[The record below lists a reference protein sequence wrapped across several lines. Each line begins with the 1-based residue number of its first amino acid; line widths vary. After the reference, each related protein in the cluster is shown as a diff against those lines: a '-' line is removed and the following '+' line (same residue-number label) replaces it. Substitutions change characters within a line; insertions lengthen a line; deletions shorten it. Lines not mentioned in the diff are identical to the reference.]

1 MKFKIF
7 LNFTFL
13 ILNFALFTTLASA
26 EEITSKAAVVMD
38 ASTGRILYAKNPNL
52 RLPPAS
58 TTKLMTAIVVMDNA
72 NFTDTI
78 TISRN
83 ASCVSPLKA
92 GLKKGDKV
100 TVETLLYAALMESAN
115 DATVAL
121 AEAVAGSET
130 KFVQMMNKKA
140 LAIGAKDTKFI
151 NSNGLPGRGQYTTA
165 LDLSKI
171 MRHALKYP
179 ELKGIIGT
187 RVAKVSTESGDTIF
201 LKNTNKLLWS
211 YENLIGGKTGYT
223 RKARHCVVCA
233 AGYEGNTVVVTL
245 LGSPSRGELWKEA
258 GELIDK
264 GFQIIANKEE
274 PVIYLTKADYKKSS
288 KLRTHSKGKNN
299 KTKVAKVSSKK
310 RSTKTA
316 VKKRGLTK
324 MISKSGKEKRYE
336 TVKKGENG
344 NKG

>member
-1 MKFKIF
+1 
-7 LNFTFL
+7 
-13 ILNFALFTTLASA
+13 
-26 EEITSKAAVVMD
+26 MD

-58 TTKLMTAIVVMDNA
+58 TTKLMTAMVVMDNT

-83 ASCVSPLKA
+83 ASRVSPLKA

-100 TVETLLYAALMESAN
+100 TVGTLLYAALMESAN

-140 LAIGAKDTKFI
+140 LAIGARDTKFI
-151 NSNGLPGRGQYTTA
+151 NSNGLPGRSQYTTA

-179 ELKGIIGT
+179 KLKEIIGT
-187 RVAKVSTESGDTIF
+187 RVAKVSTENGNPIF
-201 LKNTNKLLWS
+201 LKNTNRLLWS

-223 RKARHCVVCA
+223 RKARHCIVCA
-233 AGYEGNTVVVTL
+233 AGDEGNTVVVTL
-245 LGSPSRGELWKEA
+245 LGSPSREELWKEA

-274 PVIYLTKADYKKSS
+274 PAIYLTKVKE
-288 KLRTHSKGKNN
+288 KNN
-299 KTKVAKVSSKK
+299 KAKVTKVSSKK
-310 RSTKTA
+310 RSTKTV
-316 VKKRGLTK
+316 VKKRSLTK
-324 MISKSGKEKRYE
+324 TSAKNGKEKKYE